1 MRNAFEWE
9 AARLSFRVGDRV
21 PLVVRRGNRELTVT
35 VTIADRPEVN
45 APKVTVLRE
54 IELTTLTPALRAE
67 RGIVA
72 ERGALVTA
80 VSNTVRDAIG
90 LEVGDVI
97 LQVNRTAVRTADDVS
112 RAISQARPRTLNR
125 ALIERRGNRYIT
137 DFVIQ

>member
-1 MRNAFEWE
+1 
-9 AARLSFRVGDRV
+9 
-21 PLVVRRGNRELTVT
+21 
-35 VTIADRPEVN
+35 
-45 APKVTVLRE
+45 VTVLRE

-112 RAISQARPRTLNR
+112 RAINQARPRTLNR